1 MKVIK
6 NDSYSTAIH
15 LESLVANEF
24 TVCRLCNVFVV
35 RLCVFARI
43 LCVRVQAVD
52 INDNVAIALPSR
64 DGRPR
69 HVERYQ
75 ILLCRTC
82 VRIIKRTSHPKSHPK
97 KTNQRMVSYVQPLRH
112 SMEHRKTQNTRVPP
126 PQVKMKKV
134 LYIIHYITVV
144 RDCDC
149 IFPAQPLERK
159 LKGGLLCN
167 RGRRRAEDGEGRSSE
182 RVWGALGLTC
192 GNDFS
197 LVLVVLGESAL
208 KVWGCVRAVIVPLY
222 TIYY

>member
-1 MKVIK
+1 MTHTVPQSILSPLSPMNLPSADFVMSSLSGCVYLHVYFVSVFKPSTSTITWPSLCRVETDDHVMSNVIK
-6 NDSYSTAIH
+6 SFFAAPV
-15 LESLVANEF
+15 LELLKE
-24 TVCRLCNVFVV
+24 
-35 RLCVFARI
+35 
-43 LCVRVQAVD
+43 QATQK
-52 INDNVAIALPSR
+52 A
-64 DGRPR
+64 
-69 HVERYQ
+69 
-75 ILLCRTC
+75 T
-82 VRIIKRTSHPKSHPK
+82 PK
-97 KTNQRMVSYVQPLRH
+97 KQTKEWLVTCSRYGIRWNIARH
-112 SMEHRKTQNTRVPP
+112 KIHASP

-208 KVWGCVRAVIVPLY
+208 EVWGCVRAVIVPLY